1 MSPVLDTHGIS
12 LHYDIHGDGEPL
24 LFLHGGLGAG
34 DNWTYIFGAPPAG
47 YRLIAPDQ
55 RGHGAST
62 NPSRVLTFGQV
73 AADMFAL
80 LDHLQIDR
88 VKAIGLSGGG
98 IALLHMATA
107 QPARIEAMVVVS
119 APPYFPDQAR
129 AIQAQF
135 TEDALP
141 ESERAALRKRHL
153 HGDEQLRV
161 LFENVKAFATD
172 YDDVSFTPP
181 KLATITA
188 RTLIVFGDR
197 DFLYPVSLAFDLHAA
212 IPRSHLW
219 VVPNGGHGPVF
230 GAHAPRFAE
239 TALAFLRE
247 WK

>member
-1 MSPVLDTHGIS
+1 MVFDVNGIQM
-12 LHYDIHGDGEPL
+12 YFETHGDGEPL
-24 LFLHGGLGAG
+24 LFLHGGLGSG
-34 DNWTYIFGAPPAG
+34 DNWRFIFADPPG
-47 YRLIAPDQ
+47 GFRLIAPDQ

-62 NPSRVLTFGQV
+62 NPSRVLTFRQI
-73 AADMFAL
+73 AADTLAL

-88 VKAIGLSGGG
+88 VKAIGVSGGG

-107 QPARIEAMVVVS
+107 QPSRIEAMVVVS
-119 APPYFPDQAR
+119 APPYFPAKAR

-135 TEDALP
+135 TEDMLP
-141 ESERAALRKRHL
+141 DSERAALRRRHT
-153 HGDEQLRV
+153 HGEEQIRT
-161 LFENVKAFATD
+161 LFENVKTFATD

-181 KLATITA
+181 LLGTITA

-212 IPRSHLW
+212 IPNSSLW

-230 GAHAPRFAE
+230 GANGPRFVE
-239 TALAFLRE
+239 TAMAFLSSE

>member
-1 MSPVLDTHGIS
+1 MSPVLDTNGIS
-12 LHYDIHGDGEPL
+12 LHYDVDGEGAPL

-34 DNWTYIFGAPPAG
+34 DNWKYIFGEPPAG

-62 NPSRVLTFGQV
+62 NPSRVLTFRQI
-73 AADMFAL
+73 AADTLAL

-88 VKAIGLSGGG
+88 VKAIGVSGGG

-119 APPYFPDQAR
+119 APPYFPPQAR
-129 AIQAQF
+129 AIQAQLS
-135 TEDALP
+135 EDALP
-141 ESERAALRKRHL
+141 PSERAALRQRHR
-153 HGDEQLRV
+153 HGEEQIRL

-197 DFLYPVSLAFDLHAA
+197 DFLYPVRLAFDLHDA